1 MPEIFQNMDWETAK
15 RKTNAELIRLEADEL
30 LRQQRIGLK
39 TKVVMSQQ
47 KIQGLENS
55 IIRTTN
61 RGGYTG
67 ALKEDLDAAK
77 KELEIYTKDLEDFEK
92 ADEQAKKESEKP
104 VVYNKKYWEER
115 KKEAEDARAALDS
128 SKENSEEWNRYTK
141 QIQEAQAQI
150 DKYSDP
156 KTNKS
161 LSNSQKE
168 ADKRKKEQERLNEE
182 LLAIRRQNQQAEID
196 LMKEGTE
203 RKLKQIDLDYQ
214 KEIDAIKKQ
223 KASWESS
230 QSGRLTDE
238 QTNQLGI
245 WASNAARNREK
256 GITSTNNERLEAD
269 KSMAG
274 IFYPI
279 W

>member
-1 MPEIFQNMDWETAK
+1 MSNILSNESKSIEERFIAYRQLQRLMPEIFQNMDWETAK

-77 KELEIYTKDLEDFEK
+77 KELEIYTKALEDFEK

-150 DKYSDP
+150 DKYSD
-156 KTNKS
+156 T
-161 LSNSQKE
+161 
-168 ADKRKKEQERLNEE
+168 
-182 LLAIRRQNQQAEID
+182 
-196 LMKEGTE
+196 
-203 RKLKQIDLDYQ
+203 
-214 KEIDAIKKQ
+214 
-223 KASWESS
+223 
-230 QSGRLTDE
+230 
-238 QTNQLGI
+238 
-245 WASNAARNREK
+245 
-256 GITSTNNERLEAD
+256 
-269 KSMAG
+269 
-274 IFYPI
+274 
-279 W
+279 